1 MKKLN
6 DQYNLMNMVKS
17 IISKYQDEMTNYAR
31 LNNDAKFEKLG
42 ERELIKVNRMNKFIA
57 FKSKLEKE
65 IEDYIYEKFI
75 EKA

>member
-6 DQYNLMNMVKS
+6 DKYNLLNIVKDV
-17 IISKYQDEMTNYAR
+17 INKYQDEMTNYAR

-57 FKSKLEKE
+57 FKCKLEKE
-65 IEDYIYEKFI
+65 IEDYVFEKFI
-75 EKA
+75 DQH